1 MEISLRG
8 SSNGERGETGL
19 QKWQDLKTHSGF
31 SRHPKEDDRWWVSK
45 CASIM
50 GEGTQ
55 VLRQPQKESVR
66 VLKNKEEKRNHMVE
80 G

>member
-8 SSNGERGETGL
+8 SYNGERGEVEL
-19 QKWQDLKTHSGF
+19 YKWQDLKTNSGF

-50 GEGTQ
+50 GRGHTSSVATAEGE
-55 VLRQPQKESVR
+55 RESF
-66 VLKNKEEKRNHMVE
+66 EE
-80 G
+80 